1 MFDIKRPT
9 KTVDIVT
16 DLETLAQAVDLKQQ
30 IDDAAPNTSAMTEA
44 ETGAAVKAQNALRRE
59 LKAKLKTIDE
69 STVTF
74 TLRGLGSSQW
84 NQIVLATTTV
94 DQKTGKQF
102 IGGTNYNFIIT
113 TAFAVQHKAALC
125 VGLFASKMQIADD
138 DVTTVYS
145 NCVFYTQFRRSYD
158 RLPPQSGGEYVV
170 ITFEL

>member
-1 MFDIKRPT
+1 MFAIKRPT

-16 DLETLAQAVDLKQQ
+16 DLDTLAQAVDLKQQ

-94 DQKTGKQF
+94 DQKTGKQERD
-102 IGGTNYNFIIT
+102 INRLLTEALPEMIISVERHGEPVEFDPAVDVPALLEAIVDT
-113 TAFAVQHKAALC
+113 QTVELLVAVQQLNTPQVEVPKAL
-125 VGLFASKMQIADD
+125 
-138 DVTTVYS
+138 
-145 NCVFYTQFRRSYD
+145 R
-158 RLPPQSGGEYVV
+158 E
-170 ITFEL
+170 